1 MAASYERVGEG
12 IFAVD
17 TEYLRRRLDAS
28 HLIIDDGRAAF
39 VDAGTELSVP
49 KLLDALAAEGIDA
62 ADVDY
67 IFLTHVHL
75 DHAAG
80 AGRLA
85 AALPRAQVLV
95 HPRGAAHMID
105 PTKLVAA
112 ATAVYGERMLR
123 EHYGEILPIPAAR
136 VVAVEDGHRV
146 RLGRRSFEF
155 LHTPGHALHHVCIVD
170 RDAGD
175 LFAGDTFGISY
186 REFDVAGRA
195 FIFPT
200 SSPSQFDPAQ
210 LHASVTRIMKCKPRA
225 VYLTHYSR
233 VSQAEELGADLHA
246 DIDTYVRIAH
256 DAASLPDRA
265 LQMASR
271 MFDHLSRR
279 LDEHG
284 YSRDAAQRHALL
296 DLDVRLNADGLDI
309 WLARTAA

>member
-1 MAASYERVGEG
+1 MTTSYERVGEG

-17 TEYLRRRLDAS
+17 TEYLRPRLDAS

-39 VDAGTELSVP
+39 VDTGTYFSIP
-49 KLLDALAAEGIDA
+49 NLLAALAAERIAA

-75 DHAAG
+75 DHAGG

-95 HPRGAAHMID
+95 HPRGAAHMVD
-105 PTKLVAA
+105 PSKLIAA
-112 ATAVYGERMLR
+112 ATAVYGERMFG

-136 VVAVEDGHRV
+136 VTAVEDGQRF
-146 RLGRRSFEF
+146 RLGSRTFAF

-170 RDAGD
+170 RDSGD
-175 LFAGDTFGISY
+175 LFSGDTFGISY
-186 REFDVAGRA
+186 KEFDTAGRA

-200 SSPSQFDPAQ
+200 TSPSQFDPAQ
-210 LHASVTRIMKCKPRA
+210 LHASVTRIMECKPRA

-233 VSQAEELGADLHA
+233 VAEAEKLGFDLHA
-246 DIDTYVRIAH
+246 DIDMFVRIAE
-256 DAASLPDRA
+256 DAAGLPERA
-265 LQMASR
+265 TRMATR
-271 MFDHLSRR
+271 IFDHLSMR

-284 YSRDAAQRHALL
+284 YGGDAAQRHALL
-296 DLDVRLNADGLDI
+296 DLDVRLNADGLDA
-309 WLARTAA
+309 WLTRAG

>member
-1 MAASYERVGEG
+1 MTASYERVGEG

-28 HLIIDDGRAAF
+28 HLIIDEGRAAF
-39 VDAGTELSVP
+39 VDAGTALSVP
-49 KLLDALAAEGIDA
+49 KLLGALAAEGIDA

-105 PTKLVAA
+105 PAKLVAA
-112 ATAVYGERMLR
+112 ARAVYGERMLN

-170 RDAGD
+170 HDTGD

-200 SSPSQFDPAQ
+200 SSPSQFDPVQ
-210 LHASVTRIMKCKPRA
+210 LHASVTRIMQCKPRA

-233 VSQAEELGADLHA
+233 VSQADELGADLHA
-246 DIDTYVRIAH
+246 DIDTYVRIAQ
-256 DAASLPDRA
+256 DAAHLPHRA
-265 LQMASR
+265 AQMAPR

-279 LDEHG
+279 LDAHG
-284 YSRDAAQRHALL
+284 FTGDAAERHALL
-296 DLDVRLNADGLDI
+296 DLDVRLNADGLDV